1 MTGRRRPVRTHVAA
15 GGEHEDNRREGNGGD
30 VATVLFRR
38 PPRASGPQEPRGE
51 LVLDPPPELPES
63 VSGGGFGSALTML
76 PMLAGAASTVL
87 LVAGPG
93 ARPIT
98 YIASGMFGL
107 SMIAMMLG
115 NLGRSSGEKRR
126 RLDGDRRDYQ
136 RYLSQVRR
144 RVRRAAA
151 QQRAAALWRHVD
163 PSMLWCVALST
174 RLWERRQTDADFAVV
189 RVARGQ
195 QRLAVSLVTPETKPI
210 EDLEPISAGA
220 LRRFMRT
227 HTTVPDV
234 PVSLALKAFGR
245 VRYTGDTGNTDA
257 ARANARA
264 IVAQAATWHS
274 PDDLIVVVC
283 AGPGQ
288 IGEWEWAK
296 WLPHA
301 LSPTLVDAVGQ
312 ARFIARDALTLEAML
327 GDVLSRRARFGV
339 PSAGEHQP
347 HVLVVLDGGLVQA
360 ESQLASGLIDGVTV
374 LDLHSGLGSGG
385 AEQGPGHLHLR
396 IASGQMSIVTVDN
409 LGQETLSPLGRA
421 DALTETEAQV
431 LARRLAPYRISL
443 GGGTAPEDA
452 LAGDMDLPQLLRLG
466 DPYQVDPAVTWRPR
480 AARDRLRVPIGV
492 GGDGHT
498 VELDIKESAQ
508 GGMGPHGLVI
518 GATGSGK
525 SELLRTLVLGLALT
539 HSSETLNFV
548 LVDFKGG
555 ATFASLDALP
565 HTSAVITN
573 LSDNLLLVDRMRD
586 ALAGE
591 MNRRQEALRDAG
603 NFASLRDYER
613 AREQGAPLE
622 PMPSLFVVVDEFSE
636 LLTSKPDF
644 IELFVQIGRLGRS
657 LGVHLLLASQRL
669 EEGKLR
675 GLDTHLSYRVG
686 LRTFSALESRVVL
699 GVPDAYELPSAPGHG
714 YLKMDTT
721 GMTRFKAAYVSG
733 PVSQRT
739 RSSASSAA
747 SGADARIL
755 PYSASWLA
763 PRSEP
768 APAAA
773 PDPDSSHDPAAD
785 PSQPVDTLMDVLVA
799 RLEGAGVPARQVW
812 LPPLEDPPSLD
823 ALLPALAETPDGL
836 RPADWG
842 RVPPL
847 TVPVGIVDRPFEQ
860 RRDPHWLEL
869 ASSHMVIVGGPQT
882 GKSTALRSVLSSLVL
897 THSPRQVQVYA
908 LDFGGGTLAG
918 LADLPHVGMVASR
931 LEPDRIRRTVAEVR
945 TMLDERER
953 LFAQYRID
961 SIATYRRMVAG
972 GQAPLDAFGDVFLV
986 VDGWGV
992 IRSDHEEIEAQ
1003 ITAIAARGLGF
1014 GVHVILTAARWM
1026 DIRPALKDLIATRLE
1041 LRLGDPTE
1049 SDIDRRAA
1057 VNVPERTPGRGLS
1070 ADKMHLLMALPRI
1083 DGAST
1088 TDDLADG
1095 VADMV
1100 KRVNA
1105 AWSGPRA
1112 PEVRLL
1118 PLSYPFA
1125 SLPAPP
1131 PDRAAVPF
1139 GIDEG
1144 TLSPV
1149 WLDFDAEPHFVAFG
1163 DVESG
1168 KSNLLRV
1175 IAHGITT
1182 RWTPKEAK
1190 VITFDY
1196 RRGLLGAIQG
1206 GHQIGYVMNSTAA
1219 PEMAGNIAAAL
1230 RERVGSITIDPS
1242 SPQVSTWGGPKLF
1255 LLIDDYEML
1264 ASAAGNP
1271 LAQIVEFI
1279 PQARDIGLHI
1289 VLARSAGGAG
1299 RASFDPLLQ
1308 RMREMGTPGVLL
1320 SGAKDEGAI
1329 LGSTRMEPFPPG
1341 RGRFVHRRTGA
1352 NLVQTAKL

>member
-1 MTGRRRPVRTHVAA
+1 
-15 GGEHEDNRREGNGGD
+15 

-38 PPRASGPQEPRGE
+38 PARTSAPQEPRGE

-63 VSGGGFGSALTML
+63 VAGGGFGSILTML
-76 PMLAGAASTVL
+76 PMLAGAGSTVL

-107 SMIAMMLG
+107 SMVAMMIG
-115 NLGRSSGEKRR
+115 NLGKSSGEKRR

-136 RYLSQVRR
+136 RYLGQVRR

-151 QQRAAALWRHVD
+151 AQRAAALWRHVD
-163 PSMLWCVALST
+163 PSMLWCVALSS
-174 RLWERRQTDADFAVV
+174 RLWERRFADGDFAVV
-189 RVARGQ
+189 RVARGAPS
-195 QRLAVSLVTPETKPI
+195 LSVSLVTPETKPI

-234 PVSLALKAFGR
+234 PVALSLRFFGR
-245 VRYTGDTGNTDA
+245 VRYTGEPDA
-257 ARANARA
+257 IRANVRA
-264 IVAQAATWHS
+264 LVAQAATWHS
-274 PDDLIVVVC
+274 PDDLVVLMC
-283 AGPGQ
+283 AGPAQ
-288 IGEWEWAK
+288 IGDWEWAK

-301 LSPTLVDAVGQ
+301 LSPDVIDAVGQ
-312 ARFIARDALTLEAML
+312 ARFIARDALGLEAML
-327 GDVLSRRARFGV
+327 GETLSRRARFGV
-339 PSAGEHQP
+339 PSGGEHQA
-347 HVLVVLDGGLVQA
+347 HVVVVLDGGTVQA
-360 ESQLASGLIDGVTV
+360 ESQLASGLIDGVTIV
-374 LDLHSGLGSGG
+374 DLHSGLG
-385 AEQGPGHLHLR
+385 ADQGSGHLHLR
-396 IASGQMSIVTVDN
+396 ISSGALSIVTVDN
-409 LGQETLSPLGRA
+409 LGAETLSRLGRA
-421 DALTETEAQV
+421 DALSEVEAQV
-431 LARRLAPYRISL
+431 LARRLAPYRVSIA
-443 GGGTAPEDA
+443 GAAPEDA
-452 LAGDMDLPQLLRLG
+452 LAGDLDLPQLLRLG

-492 GGDGHT
+492 GTDGHT
-498 VELDIKESAQ
+498 VDLDIKESAQ

-539 HSSETLNFV
+539 HSSETLNFI

-555 ATFASLDALP
+555 ATFASLDVLP

-603 NFASLRDYER
+603 NYASLRDYER
-613 AREQGAPLE
+613 AREQGVALE

-675 GLDTHLSYRVG
+675 GLDTHLSYRIG
-686 LRTFSALESRVVL
+686 LRTFSAIESRVVL

-721 GMTRFKAAYVSG
+721 GLIRFKAAYVSG
-733 PVSQRT
+733 PVARRARST
-739 RSSASSAA
+739 GPSSAS
-747 SGADARIL
+747 GTDARIL
-755 PYSASWLA
+755 PYSASWLD
-763 PRSEP
+763 PRIDPEP
-768 APAAA
+768 ATTA
-773 PDPDSSHDPAAD
+773 DPAND
-785 PSQPVDTLMDVLVA
+785 PTQPVDTLMDVLVD
-799 RLEGAGVPARQVW
+799 RLAGSGIPARTVW
-812 LPPLEDPPSLD
+812 LPPLEAPPSLD
-823 ALLPALAETPDGL
+823 ELLPALTETPTGL
-836 RPADWG
+836 RPRDWS
-842 RVPPL
+842 RVPAL
-847 TVPVGIVDRPFEQ
+847 TVPVGIVDRPYEQ

-869 ASSHMVIVGGPQT
+869 ASSHMIIVGGPQT
-882 GKSTALRSVLSSLVL
+882 GKSTALRSVLASLML
-897 THSPRQVQVYA
+897 THSPTQVQIYA
-908 LDFGGGTLAG
+908 LDFGGGTLSG
-918 LADLPHVGMVASR
+918 LADMPHMGMVASR
-931 LEPDRIRRTVAEVR
+931 LEPDRMRRTVAEVR

-953 LFAQYRID
+953 LFGEHRID
-961 SIATYRRMVAG
+961 SIGTYRRMMAAG
-972 GQAPLDAFGDVFLV
+972 QTPIDRFGDVFLV

-992 IRSDHEEIEAQ
+992 IRSDQEELEAQ
-1003 ITAIAARGLGF
+1003 ITQIAARGLGF

-1026 DIRPALKDLIATRLE
+1026 EVRPALKDLISTRLE

-1049 SDIDRRAA
+1049 SDIDRRVA

-1070 ADKMHLLMALPRI
+1070 PDKMHLLMALPRI
-1083 DGAST
+1083 DGQSS
-1088 TDDLADG
+1088 TDDLAEG
-1095 VADMV
+1095 VSDMA
-1100 KRVNA
+1100 KRVA
-1105 AWSGPRA
+1105 SAWTGPPA

-1131 PDRAAVPF
+1131 RDRAAIPF
-1139 GIDEG
+1139 GIDEA

-1175 IAHGITT
+1175 IAQGITS
-1182 RWTPKEAK
+1182 RWTPAEAK

-1196 RRGLLGAIQG
+1196 RRGLLGAMQQ
-1206 GHQIGYVMNSTAA
+1206 GHQIGYVMNSTNA

-1230 RERVGSITIDPS
+1230 RERVSKIIIDPT
-1242 SPQVSTWGGPKLF
+1242 SPQISTWSGAKLF
-1255 LLIDDYEML
+1255 VLIDDYEML
-1264 ASAAGNP
+1264 ATSAGNP
-1271 LAQIVEFI
+1271 LLQIVEFI

-1289 VLARSAGGAG
+1289 VLARSSGGAG
-1299 RASFDPLLQ
+1299 RAAFDPLLQ

-1329 LGSTRMEPFPPG
+1329 LGSTRMEPMPPG
-1341 RGRFVHRRTGA
+1341 RGRFVHRRFGA